1 MSGSRLIPFLA
12 AVLIS
17 TSASTLRAERQGAA
31 PQTAKPG
38 TVVLVVVN
46 ETGKTIVDAIVRM
59 HGPVDRGGTTSTSGL
74 VTFENVPAG
83 TYRARITADGSITF
97 EKEVIV
103 RAGTKSNVEAML
115 TDAPPPPPAP
125 TPTPTPTP
133 APAASQL
140 KPGESRIAV
149 LPNLI
154 EEMLKS
160 KDPIVERELGCSG
173 ATTSRLIL
181 ARENISLHRHADMD
195 EVLYVVA
202 GEATISITEKDQQI
216 QPGSYA
222 LVPRGVSHALTRR
235 GRTPLVLLSVQSGQ
249 PCK

>member
-12 AVLIS
+12 AALVS
-17 TSASTLRAERQGAA
+17 TSASTLRAEPQAA
-31 PQTAKPG
+31 AQTGKPG
-38 TVVLVVVN
+38 TVALVVVN
-46 ETGKTIVDAIVRM
+46 ETGKTIVDAVVRM
-59 HGPVDRGGTTSTSGL
+59 SGPVDRGGTTGVSGL

-83 TYRARITADGSITF
+83 TYRARITADGLITF

-115 TDAPPPPPAP
+115 TAAPPPPPAP

-133 APAASQL
+133 TPVASAL
-140 KPGESRIAV
+140 KAGESRIAV
-149 LPNLI
+149 LPDVI

-160 KDPIVERELGCSG
+160 KEAVTDRELGCSG
-173 ATTSRLIL
+173 ATMSRLIL
-181 ARENISLHRHADMD
+181 ARENISLHRHADID
-195 EVLYVVA
+195 EVIYVVA
-202 GEATISITEKDQQI
+202 GEANISITEKDQQMA
-216 QPGSYA
+216 PGAFA
-222 LVPRGVSHALTRR
+222 LVPRGMSHSLTRR